1 MRLALLPADF
11 PLGQQPRL
19 EQHNA
24 PMPHTI
30 SRRDTLKLFGASAAA
45 AGAGIAAPKLAW
57 AARENQSSTPG
68 RAWAAPHS
76 QPAASAAPSLGQSA
90 AQNDE
95 QQREDLS
102 RAARMAWW
110 HAAKFGMFIHFGLY
124 SVYGHHEWAME
135 EEGIP
140 VAEYEQLAHRF
151 NPRPGFAREWA
162 RLAKRAGQKYMV
174 MTSKHHEGF
183 CNFATKLTNYCA
195 PDQGPGRDLA
205 KEYVE
210 AARAEGLRVGFYYS
224 LMDWH
229 HPDGT
234 RCATDPAARERFV
247 AYTHG
252 LIREIM
258 TNYGK
263 LDVLWYDVAWPLDA
277 AAWQSEKM
285 NQMVFGLQPEI
296 IVNNRN
302 LLPGDFSTPEQEISA
317 SEEGRAWESCMTM
330 NDSWGY
336 QRADDDWKSP
346 KTIVRNLVECAQGG
360 GNYLL
365 NIGPTGDGSVP
376 SESIATLEAVGRWM
390 GDNGPTIY
398 ESERSK
404 VTTSEMAGFTRK
416 GNTLYVHV
424 HFWPGSTVAI
434 GGLRSKVTSAR
445 MYVTKQPVEFKQ
457 EEFRVQFTGLPN
469 HPPDPLA
476 TVIEVECESE
486 PVQDT
491 RWVRENRPRRGV
503 GVGV

>member
-1 MRLALLPADF
+1 M
-11 PLGQQPRL
+11 
-19 EQHNA
+19 
-24 PMPHTI
+24 MPPVPDTF
-30 SRRDTLKLFGASAAA
+30 SRRDTLRLFGAGAAA
-45 AGAGIAAPKLAW
+45 AGAGAAFSPL
-57 AARENQSSTPG
+57 
-68 RAWAAPHS
+68 
-76 QPAASAAPSLGQSA
+76 ASAAPRQSA
-90 AQNDE
+90 LTAAETEED
-95 QQREDLS
+95 QRES
-102 RAARMAWW
+102 QTRAARMAWW

-151 NPRPGFAREWA
+151 HPRPGFAREWA

-205 KEYVE
+205 REYVE

-229 HPDGT
+229 HPDGA

-263 LDVLWYDVAWPLDA
+263 LDVLWYDVAWPLDVEG
-277 AAWQSEKM
+277 WQSVKM
-285 NQMVFGLQPEI
+285 NQMVFSFQSDI

-330 NDSWGY
+330 NDS
-336 QRADDDWKSP
+336 
-346 KTIVRNLVECAQGG
+346 GG
-360 GNYLL
+360 ISAPTTTGNRQK
-365 NIGPTGDGSVP
+365 P
-376 SESIATLEAVGRWM
+376 SS
-390 GDNGPTIY
+390 
-398 ESERSK
+398 
-404 VTTSEMAGFTRK
+404 
-416 GNTLYVHV
+416 
-424 HFWPGSTVAI
+424 AI
-434 GGLRSKVTSAR
+434 
-445 MYVTKQPVEFKQ
+445 
-457 EEFRVQFTGLPN
+457 
-469 HPPDPLA
+469 
-476 TVIEVECESE
+476 
-486 PVQDT
+486 
-491 RWVRENRPRRGV
+491 
-503 GVGV
+503 